1 MAEIHVVFQKGKP
14 AFVLEDPEAV
24 LQNEVLNWHFHTAN
38 TPVRRV
44 RISFDRK
51 SATFFPRAGRKAVN
65 SLERDVVHGQ
75 TIWGKAPRY
84 FKKGRPRSRSD
95 KYTIEAFDGRGDQ
108 LDWATNDPTIRTD
121 GP

>member
-24 LQNEVLNWHFHTAN
+24 MQNEVLNWHFHTAH

-44 RISFDRK
+44 RISFDSK
-51 SATFFPRAGRKAVN
+51 KATFFPRAGRKATN
-65 SLERDVVHGQ
+65 SIKREVVHGQ
-75 TIWGKAPRY
+75 TIWGKAPHY
-84 FKKGRPRSRSD
+84 FKKGPPRSRAD
-95 KYTIEAFDGRGDQ
+95 KYTIEAFDAKGQ
-108 LDWATNDPTIRTD
+108 KLKWATNDPTIRTD